1 MLILLDR
8 NVDLSVMFHHTWT
21 YQALVHDLL
30 DMKLNTITI
39 PVTEKEKMETKTYDL
54 DATSDSFWASN
65 AGNPVPKVAGRQIRA
80 VLIALFVSPP
90 RRGNSGET

>member
-1 MLILLDR
+1 VLILLDR

-39 PVTEKEKMETKTYDL
+39 PVTEKEKTETKTYDL

-65 AGNPVPKVAGRQIRA
+65 AGNPVPKVAGRHNHAI
-80 VLIALFVSPP
+80 LIALLSHPTQRKF
-90 RRGNSGET
+90 R